1 MTPTRRRPSRP
12 CHERVAAAPETFR
25 SGLRPWV
32 HPADHGTLR
41 TALCR
46 PLLQI
51 PCWLHPPLPAA
62 PGAAVYPNKHAA
74 PVSRASFR
82 AAWVALK
89 WRPEPAPKKNRSKYI
104 PRPAPL
110 PAKFPGSD
118 PLTCR
123 LSLLI
128 LPIRRS
134 VFKLASCRDSL
145 LSPSHFCTPQFEGIP
160 GSPSRLSLPE
170 ARPAP
175 TVTASLFVTIHLQEP
190 SYLDVCCPL
199 FSTGWRAVR
208 VDLGVVALLLL

>member
-89 WRPEPAPKKNRSKYI
+89 WRPGPAPKKNRSKYI
-104 PRPAPL
+104 PPRAPP
-110 PAKFPGSD
+110 PAKSPGLN
-118 PLTCR
+118 PLTC
-123 LSLLI
+123 SFI
-128 LPIRRS
+128 SPNSCDSQVHLPSRHRAATVYFLPAIS
-134 VFKLASCRDSL
+134 APLNLKES
-145 LSPSHFCTPQFEGIP
+145 P
-160 GSPSRLSLPE
+160 GSRLALA
-170 ARPAP
+170 ARKTGRYPQLQPA
-175 TVTASLFVTIHLQEP
+175 S
-190 SYLDVCCPL
+190 S
-199 FSTGWRAVR
+199 
-208 VDLGVVALLLL
+208 